1 MGNEPGK
8 AVCEFQ
14 KCQFDWDQY
23 RKTLERFDGNIKETE
38 KRLQDQITEMKDRL
52 KNVEQTVPE
61 KRLRILEEA
70 ILEFIPEQKT
80 LLTQLKDGQ
89 DALQRLIGGLSDR
102 IHEHEKKLAEHSDKL
117 IALQTVSDTETARL
131 AGIKHSQWKDKF
143 KIKFAS
149 VLMTLWAIDMF
160 IVRRLIVVGD
170 TAEPTWYMW
179 VVLSAVAFLFGES
192 AIRKGVSVAGS
203 VIPQGNGS
211 DTK

>member
-117 IALQTVSDTETARL
+117 IALQTVSDTERTSLRSSL
-131 AGIKHSQWKDKF
+131 RPS
-143 KIKFAS
+143 
-149 VLMTLWAIDMF
+149 
-160 IVRRLIVVGD
+160 
-170 TAEPTWYMW
+170 
-179 VVLSAVAFLFGES
+179 
-192 AIRKGVSVAGS
+192 
-203 VIPQGNGS
+203 
-211 DTK
+211 